1 MRSVY
6 QRQFL
11 FMASI
16 VLISFALL
24 GCAFIALSYRYTVQ
38 ENQSTLA
45 TNAQYISTY
54 TGTMRQLDP
63 TVLSTTNF
71 QRNIAALANVSGLSI
86 ILAET
91 DGKVVYGF
99 DGATNTFLQGDAA
112 LPSAIVSSVTS
123 GHSYSGMFSISGLY
137 EKARYGVGYPISWVE
152 DGQTGIGGIV
162 LVSSDTGNLTEM
174 WRVLAQIFFF
184 TAVVVFILAFI
195 ASSIT
200 SARQAKPLH
209 EMAQAVHKF
218 GHGEF
223 DTRLTGY
230 EGRRDEIG
238 ELAAAFNSM
247 ADSLSRS
254 EARRSEFVANVS
266 HELKTPMTTIAGFA
280 DGILDGTI
288 PPERE
293 RECLQVISTE
303 TRRLSRLVRRMLD
316 LSRLEAADRSAAQ
329 GQFNV
334 TEVMLR
340 VLVSLE
346 PKVNSRQLDVDA
358 DLPDNPVM
366 VWGDPDGITQVCYN
380 LLDNAVKF
388 ASPGSVIGIK
398 VAASAGK
405 ARVSVRNQGET
416 IPKEELSMLFDRF
429 HKTDRSRSMDRDGVG
444 LGLYIVKSILD
455 AHKEDIT
462 VTSEDGVTELTFTL
476 TLA

>member
-99 DGATNTFLQGDAA
+99 DGATNTFLQGDAT
-112 LPSAIVSSVTS
+112 LPSSIVSSVTA
-123 GHSYSGMFSISGLY
+123 GNSYSGMFSVSGLY

-462 VTSEDGVTELTFTL
+462 VTSEDGVTEFTFTL

>member
-45 TNAQYISTY
+45 TNAEYISAY

-99 DGATNTFLQGDAA
+99 DGATNTFLQGDAT
-112 LPSAIVSSVTS
+112 LPSSIVSSVTA
-123 GHSYSGMFSISGLY
+123 GNSYSGMFSVSGLY
-137 EKARYGVGYPISWVE
+137 EKARYGVGYPIAWVE

-462 VTSEDGVTELTFTL
+462 VTSEDGVTEFTFTL

>member
-388 ASPGSVIGIK
+388 AAPGSVIGIK

-462 VTSEDGVTELTFTL
+462 VTSEDGVTEFTFTL

>member
-388 ASPGSVIGIK
+388 AAPGSVIGIK

-444 LGLYIVKSILD
+444 LGLYI
-455 AHKEDIT
+455 E
-462 VTSEDGVTELTFTL
+462 
-476 TLA
+476 